1 MFEIFIAR
9 RYLRAKRKQVMI
21 SVITVISVIGVAA
34 GGMALV
40 IALAINNGFRN
51 TLERNFLG
59 ATAHVAVVERTRG
72 EGIAGWRQMQA
83 EFLKIP
89 HVQSVMPSLYDAA
102 LVSGFN
108 SGWAVIKGVPVTGG
122 APLPEALK
130 RLKSGS
136 VDVFRQKGSL
146 PAVIL
151 GSKLAAMIGAA
162 AGQQVRLTIPNGQ
175 LTPFGARPSVEPA
188 LVAGT
193 FETGL
198 YDMDNTW
205 VFMTLPDVQR
215 IFGYG
220 DVVNSIELTLDDVAF
235 TNETAAKVSTMI
247 GKDLDATTWEQQNRH
262 VFEAFALE
270 RRVYVIVIG
279 LIQLVAGLNIL
290 ITLVMMVM
298 EKHRDIAILMAMGA
312 RASQIRRIFVLKGAI
327 IGALGTSIGLVAG
340 HLLSYFANHYRWVS
354 LDETVYPLAYVPVE
368 PQLTDALWIAAA
380 AMLVSLLATLYPAR
394 SATRI
399 APVEAMRYE

>member
-1 MFEIFIAR
+1 MFETFIAR

-21 SVITVISVIGVAA
+21 SVITVISVIGVAS
-34 GGMALV
+34 GVMALV

-51 TLERNFLG
+51 TMERNFLG
-59 ATAHVAVVERTRG
+59 ATAHVMVVERTRG
-72 EGIAGWRQMQA
+72 EGISGWQQKAG
-83 EFLKIP
+83 EFLKVP

-102 LVSGFN
+102 LVSGYN
-108 SGWAVIKGVPVTGG
+108 SAWAVIKGVPVPPGG
-122 APLPEALK
+122 PLPEALK
-130 RLKSGS
+130 KLKTGS
-136 VDVFRQKGSL
+136 VDAFRQKGSL
-146 PAVIL
+146 PTVIL
-151 GSKLAAMIGAA
+151 GSKLAAQIGAA
-162 AGQQVRLTIPNGQ
+162 VDQQVRLMIPNGQ
-175 LTPFGARPSVEPA
+175 LTPFGSRPSVESV
-188 LVAGT
+188 LVAGV

-198 YDMDNTW
+198 FDMDNTW

-215 IFGYG
+215 LFGYG
-220 DVVNSIELTLDDVAF
+220 DVANSIELTLDSVDYTTEV
-235 TNETAAKVSTMI
+235 AAKVSTMI
-247 GKDLDATTWEQQNRH
+247 DKDLEATTWEQQNRH

-312 RASQIRRIFVLKGAI
+312 RAAQIRRIFVFKGAI
-327 IGALGTSIGLVAG
+327 IGGIGTVIGLVAG
-340 HLLSYFANHYRWVS
+340 HLLSYFADRYRWVS

-368 PQLTDALWIAAA
+368 PQFVDALWIAAA
-380 AMLVSLLATLYPAR
+380 AMAVSLLATLYPAR

-399 APVEAMRYE
+399 LPVESMRYE